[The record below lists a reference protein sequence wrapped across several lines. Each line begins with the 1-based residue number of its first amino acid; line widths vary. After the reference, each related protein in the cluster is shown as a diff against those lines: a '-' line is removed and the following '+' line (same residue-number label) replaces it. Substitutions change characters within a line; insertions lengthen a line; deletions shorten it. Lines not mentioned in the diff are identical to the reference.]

1 MRSPRLSAA
10 LFVVVASAA
19 FSTAGPLA
27 RVARPADPLLI
38 AAFRVL
44 VAAIFLTLID
54 VRNVAKDLVAARP
67 RSLIWVALTGAVLGA
82 HFALFLCGLDRTSLP
97 AAISLV
103 SLEPLSVVVFAWLFF
118 RVRPS
123 RAEQIGVLLATI
135 GAVVVAQAAG
145 EGEHALFGDVLVIG
159 AVLLFGLYVAGARAL
174 KDVLPARTYAAAVY
188 ASAAITL
195 GITLLLIPAAP
206 GTTRTPPSGSW
217 LAMLGV
223 ALIPTLIG
231 HTSVQTAAR
240 TLPPATVA
248 LVSPGETLGGIAIG
262 LIALGAAPKPLEWA
276 GAAIILAGSL
286 IAIFSIRPA
295 PGVKADVPVPGPPA
309 GTNPL

>member
-38 AAFRVL
+38 AASRVL
-44 VAAIFLTLID
+44 IAAVFLTLID
-54 VRNVAKDLVAARP
+54 LRNVARDLGAAPP
-67 RSLIWVALTGAVLGA
+67 RKLLRVALTGAVLGA

-103 SLEPLSVVVFAWLFF
+103 SLEPLSVVVFAWIFF

-123 RAEQIGVLLATI
+123 RAEQIGVLLATV

-145 EGEHALFGDVLVIG
+145 EGEHALFGDALVIG

-174 KDVLPARTYAAAVY
+174 KDVLPPRTYAAAVY
-188 ASAAITL
+188 GSAAMTL
-195 GITLLLIPAAP
+195 GLTLLVLPAPA
-206 GTTRTPPSGSW
+206 GTTRTPPLTSW
-217 LAMLGV
+217 IAMLGV

-262 LIALGAAPKPLEWA
+262 LIVLGAAPKPLEWA

-295 PGVKADVPVPGPPA
+295 PRGQADVPVPRDPA
-309 GTNPL
+309 